1 MTDLREKPPTS
12 RDGPGPADSRST
24 PRPGAQAGRFR
35 GARVVVLCGGP
46 SAEREVSLRSG
57 ERVYAAL
64 ARLGYDVQ
72 RVDWRG
78 GGAEGPE
85 LGSVLRQ
92 AGAEVVFLALHGTY
106 GEDGCV
112 QGLLE
117 CARLPYTGSSVL
129 ASALAMDKA
138 AARRVF
144 DQEAIASPRWCV
156 YRGPADAARMGLPV
170 VVKPSHEGSSVG
182 ISIVREAEEL
192 APALSLAGQGHGSVL
207 LEEYVRGRE
216 IQVAVLDGQAL
227 GEVEIRP
234 ATGFYDYAAKY
245 ERTDTQYLVPAPLT
259 AAERQLVQGLAR
271 RAHRALGCA
280 GVTRTDLILGDGGR
294 AVCLEVDT
302 LPGLTERSL
311 VPMIAEQAGLPFP
324 ALCERILD
332 GAALKA

>member
-1 MTDLREKPPTS
+1 MSEPTAPP
-12 RDGPGPADSRST
+12 RDGVNPQSSAST
-24 PRPGAQAGRFR
+24 PRPGPSAGQYR

-57 ERVYAAL
+57 ERVYQAL
-64 ARLGYDVQ
+64 SSLGYDVGKL
-72 RVDWRG
+72 DWL
-78 GGAEGPE
+78 GAGPGRAD
-85 LGSVLRQ
+85 LGALLRE

-144 DQEAIASPRWCV
+144 DQEAIASPRWSV
-156 YRGPADAARMGLPV
+156 YRGPADAAKMGLPL

-182 ISIVREAEEL
+182 ISVVREVEEL
-192 APALSLAGQGHGSVL
+192 APALALAGRQHGRIL
-207 LEEYVRGRE
+207 LEEYVVGRE

-234 ATGFYDYAAKY
+234 ATDFYDYAAKY
-245 ERTDTQYLVPAPLT
+245 ERTDTEYLVPAPLSV
-259 AAERQLVQGLAR
+259 AERQLVQGLAR

-280 GVTRTDLILGDGGR
+280 GVTRTDLILADHGR

-311 VPMIAEQAGLPFP
+311 VPMIAERAGLPF
-324 ALCERILD
+324 ASLCERILD

>member
-1 MTDLREKPPTS
+1 MSGKPAQP
-12 RDGPGPADSRST
+12 RPAGIPPESART
-24 PRPGAQAGRFR
+24 PREAPVAGRFR
-35 GARVVVLCGGP
+35 DAQVVVLCGGP

-57 ERVYAAL
+57 ERVHTAL
-64 ARLGYDVQ
+64 SALGYKTCLL
-72 RVDWRG
+72 DWPG
-78 GGAEGPE
+78 GGADRPD
-85 LGSVLRQ
+85 LTALLRA

-144 DQEAIASPRWCV
+144 DQEDIASPRWCV

-170 VVKPSHEGSSVG
+170 VIKPSHEGSSVG
-182 ISIVREAEEL
+182 ISVVREAEAL
-192 APALSLAGQGHGSVL
+192 APALALAGQKHGRIL
-207 LEEYVRGRE
+207 LEEYVVGRE

-245 ERTDTQYLVPAPLT
+245 ERTDTQYLVPAPLS

-280 GVTRTDLILGDGGR
+280 GVTRTDLILGDHGR

-311 VPMIAEQAGLPFP
+311 VPMIAAAAGLPFGS
-324 ALCERILD
+324 LCERILD